1 MTGTVSVH
9 HVEEGPPGAPVVV
22 FSNSIGT
29 TLIADSIPGARL
41 EVIGPA
47 AHLVNVEQ
55 TPTVTRLLT
64 DHLDARPEAP

>member
-22 FSNSIGT
+22 FSNS
-29 TLIADSIPGARL
+29 
-41 EVIGPA
+41 
-47 AHLVNVEQ
+47 
-55 TPTVTRLLT
+55 T